1 MVLRIGHRGA
11 AGHAPENTLKSFLKA
26 VELGCDMTELDVH
39 VCGSGE
45 VVVIHDEEVYRT
57 TNGNGFVS
65 QMTLEQLKSLD
76 AGEGEKIPTLE
87 EVLSV
92 LKGRIQL
99 NIELKGKGTPIPV
112 HRIVENTGWSP
123 DDLLFTSFDWN
134 MLDEYQQLDPEA
146 RLGPLAHANAFHA
159 ARYASKIDAYCVNPL
174 HLLCRKTFVDKTHKK
189 GLKIFPWTVNE
200 TFDIGRM
207 KDFGVDGLISDYPD
221 RV

>member
-45 VVVIHDEEVYRT
+45 VVVIHDEEVFRT
-57 TNGNGFVS
+57 TDGNGFVS
-65 QMTLEQLKSLD
+65 QMSLEQLKALD

-87 EVLSV
+87 EVLSI
-92 LKGRIQL
+92 LKGRIKL

-112 HRIVENTGWSP
+112 HRIVENSGWSP

-134 MLDEYQQLDPEA
+134 MLEDYQELDPEV
-146 RLGPLAHANAFHA
+146 RLGPLAHENIFHA
-159 ARYASKIDAYCVNPL
+159 ARFATKIDAYCVNPL
-174 HLLCRKTFVDKTHKK
+174 HYLCRKTFIDKTHKK
-189 GLKIFPWTVNE
+189 GLKIFPWTVNDPA
-200 TFDIGRM
+200 DIEKM
-207 KDFGVDGLISDYPD
+207 KDFEVNGLISDFPD
-221 RV
+221 LI

>member
-11 AGHAPENTLKSFLKA
+11 AGHAPENTIKSLLKA

-45 VVVIHDEEVYRT
+45 VVVIHDEEVLRT

-65 QMTLEQLKSLD
+65 QMTLEQLEALD
-76 AGEGEKIPTLE
+76 AGEGESIPTLE
-87 EVLSV
+87 KV
-92 LKGRIQL
+92 LKTLKGKIQL
-99 NIELKGKGTPIPV
+99 NIELKGKETPVPV
-112 HRIVENTGWSP
+112 HRIVENSGWSKENI
-123 DDLLFTSFDWN
+123 LVTSFDWK
-134 MLDEYQQLDPEA
+134 MLEEYQELDPET
-146 RLGPLAHANAFHA
+146 RLGPLAFRNAFHA
-159 ARYASKIDAYCVNPL
+159 ARFAQKIDAYCVNPL

-200 TFDIGRM
+200 SYDIEKM
-207 KDFGVDGLISDYPD
+207 KDFGVDGIISDFPD